1 MDRTKPDQRFRQ
13 FTGAAVLQPR
23 AKMKQLKPNFLS
35 YSYIPASLIPYLI
48 APFFFRDRAINCNRY
63 FSRPHRTV
71 MQFHPRFPVTVFAV
85 HILSYC
91 QRRSRSSII
100 NQFLPGVS
108 YRLYLCS
115 AGASPGESV
124 LAVTVE
130 PSRKELS
137 ITQRT
142 RYKGRV
148 NRFTVQINC
157 KLFYTYCFKKVSNR
171 HCRHLEGRF
180 FRALW

>member
-1 MDRTKPDQRFRQ
+1 MQI
-13 FTGAAVLQPR
+13 VC
-23 AKMKQLKPNFLS
+23 S
-35 YSYIPASLIPYLI
+35 W
-48 APFFFRDRAINCNRY
+48 Y
-63 FSRPHRTV
+63 FSHPPRIV
-71 MQFHPRFPVTVFAV
+71 MQLHPRFPVTVSAV

-124 LAVTVE
+124 LAVTGE

-142 RYKGRV
+142 RYKGSV
-148 NRFTVQINC
+148 LRFTMQINC
-157 KLFYTYCFKKVSNR
+157 KLFYTYCFKKVLKR
-171 HCRHLEGRF
+171 HCRHLGGRF
-180 FRALW
+180 FVPLW